1 MDDFAKR
8 LCAFIEM
15 LRRIVPQL
23 SEPDFGNVES
33 ALCEVLGLV
42 DHRDLLKLDLSDE
55 DVIRHLRSFDFRKF
69 HPQLLAQI
77 EMDEPEIPVGV
88 PLHCLIREADFR
100 ISGRLWRIYRNDAD
114 PFPSNPHAHWV
125 KEAWKLDL
133 ANGDAYLGRE
143 FVGWRMPKPDFA
155 RLRRA
160 AESRGIALPH
170 LAR

>member
-1 MDDFAKR
+1 MDDVGKR
-8 LCAFIEM
+8 LCAYIEM
-15 LRRIVPQL
+15 LRRVVPQL
-23 SEPDFGNVES
+23 PEQDFGNVES
-33 ALCEVLGLV
+33 ALCEVLGLE
-42 DHRDLLKLDLSDE
+42 DHRELLDRDLADDE
-55 DVIRHLRSFDFRKF
+55 VLRLLCSFDFRKF
-69 HPQLLAQI
+69 HPQLLAEI
-77 EMDEPEIPVGV
+77 EMDEPEIPEGV
-88 PLHCLIREADFR
+88 RLFCLLREADFR

-133 ANGDAYLGRE
+133 ANGDAYLGRK